1 MMDEGRPI
9 AADAYDRLADAFAA
23 WVDTKPHN
31 AHYDRPPVLS
41 LLPPVSGRRV
51 LDAGC
56 GPGAYAEWMA
66 DHGAEV
72 VALDVSPRMVEH
84 ARRRLGFRAAVH
96 QADLGQPLDFLG
108 TGEFD
113 LVVSGLTL
121 DYVRDWRR
129 PLGEFFR
136 VLRTPGW
143 LVFSVAHPFDEFY
156 DHHPH
161 GSYFDVEAVE
171 MTFDWPAYGVR
182 ERIPYFRRP
191 LSAMLDPLF
200 SAGFRLER
208 MLEPRPTPEFRS
220 GDARDYEK
228 LMRQPGFLCVRAAKD
243 AVSAVAGRSELSAA

>member
-96 QADLGQPLDFLG
+96 QADLGQPLD
-108 TGEFD
+108 
-113 LVVSGLTL
+113 
-121 DYVRDWRR
+121 YVRDWRW

-243 AVSAVAGRSELSAA
+243 APPAAAGGPESSPA

>member
-31 AHYDRPPVLS
+31 AHYDRPAVLS

-96 QADLGQPLDFLG
+96 QADLGQPLD
-108 TGEFD
+108 
-113 LVVSGLTL
+113 
-121 DYVRDWRR
+121 YVRDWRW

-243 AVSAVAGRSELSAA
+243 APPAAAGGSESSPA